1 MRRVSAEAVDAV
13 RVAAD
18 ALVSVGVA
26 AGETEASVLAEAGA
40 LAATASERADGA
52 DAEWATVFS
61 GRASGFEAAA
71 LAGTPFAKRPTAVLG
86 RLVTRGDAAA
96 TPYAQALAELAS
108 AACSLGEPSLRSIVT
123 ANAIAAAQLAAVPA
137 APASSPAAAPAG
149 SPVGGQLGP
158 GWADT
163 SAHLGRNCPP
173 AGAATGAT
181 GDSPET
187 APSAASPAPTV
198 LTSPPAPAKTLD
210 ELLAELDDLTGLDA
224 VKTEVRHQ
232 AEVLR
237 VAKLR
242 TAKKLRDPAITRH
255 LVFVGNPGTGKTTV
269 ARLVSGIYRAL
280 GVLEQGQLVESD
292 RSSLVAGYVGQTALK
307 TTEIVGKAI
316 GGALFIDEAY
326 ALADDEYGE
335 EAIETLV
342 KQMEDHRDELVVIV
356 AGYPGPMQGFIDANP
371 GLASRFRLTMTF
383 EDYTDDQLVEIFG
396 KIAAGSDFT
405 PTDEAVQRLRQ
416 VLTLTPR
423 DTGFGNARFVRN
435 LFEAAVVRQAWRL
448 RDEAD
453 PSVEQLREL
462 AADDLGE
469 LPDTVHPPN
478 HDGDSMTTSKTI

>member
-1 MRRVSAEAVDAV
+1 MNDAVDAV
-13 RVAAD
+13 RAAVD
-18 ALVSVGVA
+18 ALVAVGVS
-26 AGETEASVLAEAGA
+26 AGETEATVLAEAGA
-40 LAATASERADGA
+40 LAASATERARGA
-52 DAEWATVFS
+52 DAEWAAAFD

-71 LAGTPFAKRPTAVLG
+71 LAGAPFAKRPTPVLA
-86 RLVTRGDAAA
+86 RLVSRNDAQAA
-96 TPYAQALAELAS
+96 TYAQALTELAS
-108 AACSLGEPSLRSIVT
+108 AACSLGEPSLT
-123 ANAIAAAQLAAVPA
+123 AMGQASLIAAVQLAAVPPGDLPDRA
-137 APASSPAAAPAG
+137 TPSGVTPEEVAQSPAVAAAAPAT
-149 SPVGGQLGP
+149 
-158 GWADT
+158 A
-163 SAHLGRNCPP
+163 
-173 AGAATGAT
+173 
-181 GDSPET
+181 T
-187 APSAASPAPTV
+187 APLPEAP
-198 LTSPPAPAKTLD
+198 PAKTLE
-210 ELLAELDDLTGLDA
+210 ELLDELDDLTGLDA

-269 ARLVSGIYRAL
+269 ARLVAGIYRAL
-280 GVLEQGQLVESD
+280 GVLEKGQLVESD

-326 ALADDEYGE
+326 ALADDEFGE

-342 KQMEDHRDELVVIV
+342 KQMEDHRDQLVVIV
-356 AGYPGPMQGFIDANP
+356 AGYPDPMQGFIDANP
-371 GLASRFRLTMTF
+371 GLASRFRLTLAF
-383 EDYTDDQLVEIFG
+383 EDYTDDQLVDIFT

-405 PTDEAVQRLRQ
+405 PTDEALQRLRQ
-416 VLTLTPR
+416 VLTMTPR

-453 PSVEQLREL
+453 PTVEQLREL

-469 LPDTVHPPN
+469 LPDTVHPP
-478 HDGDSMTTSKTI
+478 DDSGGTMTTSKTI

>member
-1 MRRVSAEAVDAV
+1 VSADAV
-13 RVAAD
+13 GAVRATAD
-18 ALVSVGVA
+18 ALVAVGVA
-26 AGETEASVLAEAGA
+26 AGETEAIVRAEAGA
-40 LAATASERADGA
+40 LAATASERARGA
-52 DAEWATVFS
+52 DAEWAAVF
-61 GRASGFEAAA
+61 GGQARAFKAAA
-71 LAGTPFAKRPTAVLG
+71 VAGAPFAKRPTPVLS
-86 RLVTRGDAAA
+86 RLVARGNPAA
-96 TPYAQALAELAS
+96 TTYAQALAEVAS
-108 AACSLGEPSLRSIVT
+108 AACSLGEPSLTTMGDASV
-123 ANAIAAAQLAAVPA
+123 IAAV
-137 APASSPAAAPAG
+137 
-149 SPVGGQLGP
+149 QLGALPLGTLLPDRATVGVTSTPTVAQSP
-158 GWADT
+158 GEA
-163 SAHLGRNCPP
+163 LKK
-173 AGAATGAT
+173 AATDPKEA
-181 GDSPET
+181 E
-187 APSAASPAPTV
+187 AP
-198 LTSPPAPAKTLD
+198 PAKTLA
-210 ELLAELDDLTGLDA
+210 ELLAELDELIGLDA

-307 TTEIVGKAI
+307 TTEIVGKAL

-371 GLASRFRLTMTF
+371 GLASRFRLTLTF
-383 EDYTDDQLVEIFG
+383 ADYTDDQLVEIFT
-396 KIAAGSDFT
+396 KISSGSDFT
-405 PTDEAVQRLRQ
+405 PSEDALERLRQ
-416 VLTLTPR
+416 ILTLTPR

-453 PSVEQLREL
+453 PTVEQLREL
-462 AADDLGE
+462 VADDLGE
-469 LPDTVHPPN
+469 LPDTVHPPSQS
-478 HDGDSMTTSKTI
+478 GDDMTTSQTI